1 MYTLHVYFITK
12 RITIS
17 NLSHWTQNDI
27 LALKN
32 VGLNSLIRSK
42 RAPENSWISNDNT
55 YINKWWNDCTDS
67 RPLKKTTYC
76 HKAEWQDKHVQYKS
90 CWVKSP
96 TILINLVCIFIV
108 INYFTSHRRSIST
121 ISFFVYSKMDGSN
134 WKCLKYIIFPA
145 HNRIKTSCLLWLFS
159 FIVGDTLGSNSI
171 PFKVVS
177 GIIFSTNQSVIWDSL
192 FKSEYTQRADVRL
205 INIFNFNCLA
215 CDWTF

>member
-32 VGLNSLIRSK
+32 VELNWLIRSK
-42 RAPENSWISNDNT
+42 RGPENSWISNDNN

-67 RPLKKTTYC
+67 RPLKKTHILSQSWMARY
-76 HKAEWQDKHVQYKS
+76 KHVQYKS

-96 TILINLVCIFIV
+96 TTLINLVCISIV

-171 PFKVVS
+171 PFKVAS
-177 GIIFSTNQSVIWDSL
+177 GIIFSTN
-192 FKSEYTQRADVRL
+192 
-205 INIFNFNCLA
+205 
-215 CDWTF
+215 